1 MAVWAHSGLAQ
12 QTILVSA
19 ADMASVSSLS
29 RLDRTI
35 SSVVMVCSGWNVSHP
50 NDVMCVLGI
59 LSILR
64 LKNKTTLL
72 SLFFSALSLLVHLF
86 LVTFSLSGFLFFSP
100 EFVLRKNCLD
110 ENGLERWFFFVLF
123 LKQCVMF
130 LLIPQSVW
138 SCITS
143 ASPSYLHS
151 VSVTVHPSE
160 EDQGLAEPLIFPNIH
175 FGRYVIRAGKLPYAH
190 ARTVKYG
197 H

>member
-35 SSVVMVCSGWNVSHP
+35 SSVVMVCSGWNASHP

-100 EFVLRKNCLD
+100 EFVLRINCLE
-110 ENGLERWFFFVLF
+110 ENGLERCFFLSFSWN
-123 LKQCVMF
+123 
-130 LLIPQSVW
+130 SVW
-138 SCITS
+138 CSFWSLRVFEAALHQPLHLASTACLSLCIPVRKTK
-143 ASPSYLHS
+143 
-151 VSVTVHPSE
+151 V
-160 EDQGLAEPLIFPNIH
+160 
-175 FGRYVIRAGKLPYAH
+175 
-190 ARTVKYG
+190 
-197 H
+197 